1 MTQAALPAAPLS
13 ILEHALQT
21 LRLAVPVMLARA
33 GLVIIITVDTVMS
46 GAAGGD
52 TLAYYGASL
61 GPHITML
68 TIGIGLLT
76 GTVVFTAQ
84 MAGAGRPAECGR
96 IWRRALMI
104 GCMLG
109 SVYFIVL
116 LFGPEILRLLGQQPS
131 VLKEGGRALT
141 LFGPGMPAM
150 LMYVATSFFLEGIG
164 RRSPAW

>member
-1 MTQAALPAAPLS
+1 MRRAGIKSLADDPSRPARRPAH

-21 LRLAVPVMLARA
+21 LSLAVPVMLARA
-33 GLVIIITVDTVMS
+33 GLVIIITVDTLMS

-84 MAGAGRPAECGR
+84 MAGADRPAECGR

-104 GCMLG
+104 GCMRRNR
-109 SVYFIVL
+109 
-116 LFGPEILRLLGQQPS
+116 LFHRAAVRPRDPALAGPAA
-131 VLKEGGRALT
+131 EGAQGGAA
-141 LFGPGMPAM
+141 P
-150 LMYVATSFFLEGIG
+150 
-164 RRSPAW
+164 